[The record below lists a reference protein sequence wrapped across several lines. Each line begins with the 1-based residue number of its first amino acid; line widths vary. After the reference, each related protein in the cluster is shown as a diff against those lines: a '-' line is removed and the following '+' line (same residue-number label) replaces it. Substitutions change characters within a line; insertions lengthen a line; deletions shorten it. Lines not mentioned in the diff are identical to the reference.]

1 MKKLNAITGF
11 LLLTGI
17 LVSAQSHAGKRSKM
31 NLDMTNLT
39 LERTCQS
46 QGEHEGRM
54 VYLDFYRVNSEENS
68 YKAIFQEAKTTSS
81 RRTVFNVVEN
91 IKQDRQSAFS
101 RHMYS
106 DNKSFN
112 LTRDIEYPDYNYE
125 LTWVTYPYEGE
136 KLSLTMTCRTIS
148 E

>member
-1 MKKLNAITGF
+1 MKKLSM
-11 LLLTGI
+11 LTGVLI
-17 LVSAQSHAGKRSKM
+17 LTGAFFSAQSHAGKRSKM
-31 NLDMTNLT
+31 TVDLTNQT

-54 VYLDFYRVNSEENS
+54 VYLDFYRVNSEDNS
-68 YKAIFQEAKTTSS
+68 YTAVMQEAKTTSS

-91 IKQDRQSAFS
+91 IQQDRRSAFS

-136 KLSLTMTCRTIS
+136 KLSLSMTCRTIS